1 MIMDIVD
8 AVANSSLYLHI
19 SLFVTCQCG
28 DSPSI
33 PNTTIT
39 STRPDVHQLLTDVI
53 SPTSREDD
61 MVDEGRADTGV
72 ICQGGVGVCAS
83 GPESL
88 TREAG
93 NAVARLALSHGTRV
107 GGITLH
113 TEVFSL

>member
-8 AVANSSLYLHI
+8 AVANSSLHLHI

-28 DSPSI
+28 DLPPI

-39 STRPDVHQLLTDVI
+39 GTRPNVRQLLAHVI
-53 SPTSREDD
+53 SPTSGEDD
-61 MVDEGRADTGV
+61 MEGEGGREGV

-83 GPESL
+83 GPETL
-88 TREAG
+88 TREAA
-93 NAVARLALSHGTRV
+93 NAVAILAPTHGTRV
-107 GGITLH
+107 GGIGLH